1 MCDMTKQ
8 ELYEKKK
15 NSMYFNKT
23 LELIPR
29 DLLYTEYIEKDR
41 LKEDLLKDFHITVE
55 TFECLCIHYNIV
67 KDVKSKKSLGQK
79 ERFKKEFEDKTKHI
93 DLEELKHLYLDLNY
107 SYTYLLEKYQING
120 NTLDRILRENNLK
133 KSKKQS
139 AIIVLENKY
148 KKAGSKTEYDKQVYE
163 TTKKNIQARGTTLD
177 QYYDSIRLKC
187 QQAWK
192 DLPEDKKI
200 ERRKKIAVNSELSSL
215 EKRFKEFLDNNN
227 FEYDQHHVLS
237 NDKWTHEFDFAIYKD
252 SELNTL
258 VDCDGQYYHGYL
270 DDVNGTSVNNYS
282 DDYRPLLVPEGVRF
296 LVCVETDEESA
307 YKELLRLIDLD
318 YEEYLE
324 DIFESCRAT
333 EFPYPVVCDK
343 TIHDSYRSLVRADIT
358 KFSNNARYGMKVVD
372 KFHRSVW
379 KANRKG
385 YRSPYEAWQDDQL
398 LTKCIKNRIVY
409 KGTKLDPS
417 RVLRGL
423 SVARVAPKV
432 SVFNPNLAKYLVEKY
447 LSEFDTVFDPC
458 SGYSGRLLGTCAAG
472 KHYIGQDINVTT
484 VKESQQ
490 IIDYLD
496 LNATVSCIDSLATT
510 GRYDCLFTCSPYS
523 DKERWGTD
531 IPNMTCDEW
540 IDSIISKYACKR
552 YLFVVDQTE
561 KYKDYVVET
570 ITNKSHLNTNHELVI
585 CIDK

>member
-1 MCDMTKQ
+1 MCNMTKQ

-15 NSMYFNKT
+15 NSIYFKKT
-23 LELIPR
+23 LEMVSR

-41 LKEDLLKDFHITVE
+41 SKEDLLRDFHITIE
-55 TFECLCIHYNIV
+55 TFDCLCIHYNIT
-67 KDVKSKKSLGQK
+67 KDVKSKKSNSQK
-79 ERFKKEFEDKTKHI
+79 ERFRKEFEDRIKHI
-93 DLEELKHLYLDLNY
+93 DIEELRHLYLDENC
-107 SYTYLLEKYQING
+107 SYQDLLEKYNISG
-120 NTLDRILRENNLK
+120 NTLDRILRENDLK

-139 AIIVLENKY
+139 ALLVLENKY
-148 KKAGSKTEYDKQVYE
+148 KKAGSKEAYNKQVYE
-163 TTKKNIQARGTTLD
+163 TTKKNIEARGITLE
-177 QYYDSIRLKC
+177 QYYESVRLKC

-200 ERRKKIAVNSELSSL
+200 ERRKKIAVNSDISSL
-215 EKRFKEFLDNNN
+215 EKRFKEFLDNNH
-227 FEYDQHHVLS
+227 FEYIHHYVIS
-237 NDKWTHEFDFAIYKD
+237 KDSWTHEFDFAIYKD
-252 SELNTL
+252 NQLHTL

-270 DDVNGTSVNNYS
+270 DDINGTSVNNYS
-282 DDYRPLLVPEGVRF
+282 DDYRPLLVPSGVRF

-307 YKELLRLIDLD
+307 HRELLRLIDMNYD
-318 YEEYLE
+318 EYLQ
-324 DIFESCRAT
+324 DVFKSCRET
-333 EFPYPVVCDK
+333 EFPYPIVCDK
-343 TIHDSYRSLVRADIT
+343 TISDSYRSLVRSDIT
-358 KFSNNARYGMKVVD
+358 KFSNNAHYGMKVID
-372 KFHRSVW
+372 KFHKSVW

-385 YRSPYEAWQDDQL
+385 YKSPYEAWQDDNL
-398 LTKCIKNRIVY
+398 VMKCIKNRIIY

-432 SVFNPNLAKYLVEKY
+432 SVFNPNLAKYLVDKY

-484 VKESQQ
+484 VEESQQ
-490 IIDYLD
+490 IIDCLNLD
-496 LNATVSCIDSLATT
+496 ATVSCIDSLATS

-540 IDSIISKYACKR
+540 IDNITSKYNCKR

-561 KYKDYVVET
+561 KYKDFVIET
-570 ITNKSHLNTNHELVI
+570 ITNKSHLSTNYELVI